1 MTSLNKINIISPFFI
16 NGIVM
21 WQDVSMASLYEQFTM
36 MSEDYAVYSVVKFEA
51 L

>member
-1 MTSLNKINIISPFFI
+1 MNPLNKINIISPFFI

-21 WQDVSMASLYEQFTM
+21 WEDVSMAFMYEQFTV
-36 MSEDYAVYSVVKFEA
+36 MSEDYAVYSVVKFEC